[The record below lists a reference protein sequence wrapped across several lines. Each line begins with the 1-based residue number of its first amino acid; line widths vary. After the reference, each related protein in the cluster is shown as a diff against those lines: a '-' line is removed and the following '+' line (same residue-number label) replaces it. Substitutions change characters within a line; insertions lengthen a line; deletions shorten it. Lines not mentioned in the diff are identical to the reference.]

1 MLDCVFFVC
10 ACRSCSLR
18 VFSGCLA
25 LALLHMR
32 LLCVC
37 VCGFSVVFFRWA
49 FSRFRFVFYVSR
61 LVVIVL
67 LLFEFVYLFAFCLFV
82 SFWCDLI
89 GGWFYFSKL
98 VWLFCAFVW
107 SLLLLSFR
115 SFVLVVWSCL
125 VVFSYESCLF
135 V

>member
-1 MLDCVFFVC
+1 MVDCVFFVVC

-25 LALLHMR
+25 LAFLHMR

-37 VCGFSVVFFRWA
+37 GFSVVFLGGLLVGLDLF
-49 FSRFRFVFYVSR
+49 FYVSR

-82 SFWCDLI
+82 SCWCDLI